1 MITTQRQLRKL
12 FWLTHPQLSRVRI
25 PAHDGNGT
33 MYTTDARCAW
43 GEWVDYMYRAGE
55 ISERLAMRA
64 TL

>member
-1 MITTQRQLRKL
+1 MITTQRELRKL
-12 FWLTHPQLSRVRI
+12 FWLTHPQLSRERI

-33 MYTTDARCAW
+33 MYTTDTRCAW
-43 GEWVDYMYRAGE
+43 GEWIDVMSKDSE